1 MAGAIAFEKSRD
13 GVIVRIGDPPV
24 PVREWTT
31 RADATTGTGAL
42 MRLRDEGA
50 AVERA
55 AASLLVYW
63 RGVASLTSDE
73 LLYVGLPDAAPFT
86 LEVVANGA
94 IRDPAFEIRCGFIR
108 DGRRVLG
115 VRREGAWLHAGDD
128 DFILL
133 DPLYSI
139 VEAVERFRRS
149 DEADLESKMLRW
161 GRIKERL
168 PADAV
173 VDGHLRT
180 LNIVV
185 GSSFTLDPVVNAAG
199 EPDFDPVVG
208 RRVTRT
214 TDTGEEEQ
222 VFERLLPAARQQEF
236 ARRFRGLSRVK
247 HRYVTGGSTYVV
259 LTSDVERALGVVRRA
274 QDGAAEARRDFLQ
287 NVSGYLRGAFD
298 AESGAEP
305 IETDSV
311 FSDHG
316 LSERVRG
323 VGIWVDKVLPWIQ
336 QAAEP
341 WLPPETLGLQIGGEM
356 VQLSPDDLPGVLE
369 RLEAAIEQGKPS
381 VRIDGVDVPATP
393 KTITAVE
400 ELVRRLQ
407 PVQPPTQPVQ
417 PPTPASSQDANGPD
431 QVLIVID
438 NLETVGFRRERKKRQ
453 TGIASTEPA
462 LNSIL
467 LPHQRDGLAWLQ
479 RHWDAGSWG
488 VLLADDMGLGKT
500 IEALAFLSCL
510 QLHAQARG
518 LPHAP
523 MLIVA
528 PTGLL
533 RNWRDEHGKH
543 LSGNGLGSVVEAH
556 GATLR
561 RLRNPNRTA
570 TGGGELAFGR
580 PLLDERALIEADWVL
595 TTYETLRD
603 YQHSFG
609 RINWAAG
616 VFDEAQKIKNPGAR
630 VTDAA
635 LAMNV
640 DFAVLMTGTPVENR
654 TADVWSLL
662 DRAEPGRFGTLKDF
676 SRQYEA
682 AGDSGP
688 AALAALHRELTQT
701 TDAAPALMLRR
712 LKEDHLPELP
722 EKQVHRYVVDMPP
735 PQAAAYADVV
745 LRREDRGM
753 LETLHRLRGI
763 SLHPASPADGGD
775 VESYVRASAR
785 LSETFQILDEIAQR
799 GEKAL
804 LFVEARAMQDF
815 LIGALRRRFSLA
827 DDVLVVN
834 GAVSGR
840 VRKERVDVF
849 QDRSGFDVMI
859 LSPRAGGVGLTLTA
873 ANHVIHL
880 SRWWNP
886 AVEDQC
892 TDRVFRIGQ
901 RRTVHVYLPLARHP
915 SLGDYSFDLKLDGLM
930 ARKRDRNR
938 RVLAPVAPVPADVEE
953 LYRGAVTDAR
963 AGVPAHDM
971 PRDTPN
977 SEANVDLLEP
987 TAFEE
992 WVLRQLQQAGYE
1004 TRRTPRSGDRGAD
1017 GLAWSSVDGTN
1028 HTLIVQCKHTQPDA
1042 ACGVSAV
1049 EEVLRSIPDYRD
1061 AIQGDPR
1068 PMVVTNAA
1076 RFTAEAE
1083 RRAREA
1089 GVRLLDRRHLPRLR
1103 TWGPDQGSGP
1113 VLDRTER

>member
-1 MAGAIAFEKSRD
+1 MADAIAFEKSRD

-31 RADATTGTGAL
+31 REDATAGAGAL
-42 MRLRDEGA
+42 MRLRDEEA
-50 AVERA
+50 AVEQG

-63 RGVASLTSDE
+63 PGVASLTSEE

-86 LEVVANGA
+86 LEVAANGT
-94 IRDPAFEIRCGFIR
+94 IHDPAFEIRYGFIR
-108 DGRRVLG
+108 DGRRVMG
-115 VRREGAWLHAGDD
+115 VRREGAWLRAGDD

-149 DEADLESKMLRW
+149 DETELESKMLQW

-173 VDGHLRT
+173 VDDHLRT

-185 GSSFTLDPVVNAAG
+185 GSSFTLDPFVNAAG

-214 TDTGEEEQ
+214 TDTGGEER
-222 VFERLLPAARQQEF
+222 VFERLLPAARQQKF
-236 ARRFRGLSRVK
+236 ARRFRELSRVK

-259 LTSDVERALGVVRRA
+259 LAPDVERALGVVRRA
-274 QDGAAEARRDFLQ
+274 QDGAAEDRRDFLK

-298 AESGAEP
+298 EEGGDEP

-341 WLPPETLGLQIGGEM
+341 WLPPETLGLRIGEEM
-356 VQLSPDDLPGVLE
+356 IRLSPDDLPGVLE
-369 RLEAAIEQGKPS
+369 RLEAAVEHGEPS
-381 VRIDGVDVPATP
+381 VRINGADVPATP
-393 KTITAVE
+393 ETITAVK

-417 PPTPASSQDANGPD
+417 PPTPDPSPDASGPD

-453 TGIASTEPA
+453 TGIASTTPA
-462 LNSIL
+462 LNSTL

-510 QLHAQARG
+510 QIHAQARG

-561 RLRNPNRTA
+561 RLRNPNRNA
-570 TGGGELAFGR
+570 TGGGEIAFGR
-580 PLLDERALIEADWVL
+580 PLLNARTLTAADWVL

-609 RINWAAG
+609 RINWVAG

-676 SRQYEA
+676 SRRYEA

-722 EKQVHRYVVDMPP
+722 GKQVHRHVVDMPP
-735 PQAAAYADVV
+735 AQAAAYADVV
-745 LRREDRGM
+745 LQHEDRGM
-753 LETLHRLRGI
+753 LETLHLLRSI
-763 SLHPASPADGGD
+763 SLHPASADGSD
-775 VESYVRASAR
+775 VESYVRDSAR
-785 LSETFQILDEIAQR
+785 LSETFRILDEIAQR

-815 LIGALRRRFSLA
+815 LIGTLRRRFSLA
-827 DDVLVVN
+827 EDVLVVN

-840 VRKERVDVF
+840 VRKARVDAF

-938 RVLAPVAPVPADVEE
+938 RVLAPVAPVSADVEE

-963 AGVPAHDM
+963 ADVPARDM

-977 SEANVDLLEP
+977 SETNVDLLEP

-1017 GLAWSSVDGTN
+1017 GLAWSGSDRAN

-1049 EEVLRSIPDYRD
+1049 EEVLRSIPEYRD
-1061 AIQGDPR
+1061 AIRGDPR

-1076 RFTAEAE
+1076 RFTADAE

-1103 TWGPDQGSGP
+1103 TWDPDQGSGT
-1113 VLDRTER
+1113 LSDRTER

>member
-31 RADATTGTGAL
+31 RAAAATGVGAL
-42 MRLRDEGA
+42 VRLRDEGA
-50 AVERA
+50 AVERD
-55 AASLLVYW
+55 AASLLVCW
-63 RGVASLTSDE
+63 SGVASLTSDE
-73 LLYVGLPDAAPFT
+73 LLYVGLPDATPFA

-94 IRDPAFEIRCGFIR
+94 IHDPTFEIRCGFMR

-115 VRREGAWLHAGDD
+115 VRREGAWLRAGDD

-139 VEAVERFRRS
+139 VEDVERFRRS
-149 DEADLESKMLRW
+149 DETDLESKMLQW

-173 VDGHLRT
+173 VDDRLRT

-185 GSSFTLDPVVNAAG
+185 GSSFTLDPFVNAAG

-214 TDTGEEEQ
+214 TDTGGEEQ
-222 VFERLLPAARQQEF
+222 VFERLLPVARQQEF

-259 LTSDVERALGVVRRA
+259 LTPDVERALGAVRRA
-274 QDGAAEARRDFLQ
+274 QDGTVENRRDFLK

-298 AESGAEP
+298 TESGDEP
-305 IETDSV
+305 IETDRV

-323 VGIWVDKVLPWIQ
+323 VGIWIDKVLPWIQ

-341 WLPPETLGLQIGGEM
+341 WLPPEALGLGIGGEM
-356 VQLSPDDLPGVLE
+356 LPVSPDDLPDLLE
-369 RLEAAIEQGKPS
+369 HLEAAVEHGEPS
-381 VRIDGVDVPATP
+381 VRINGADVPATP
-393 KTITAVE
+393 ETITAVK
-400 ELVRRLQ
+400 ELLRKSQ
-407 PVQPPTQPVQ
+407 PVQPPTGPV
-417 PPTPASSQDANGPD
+417 PPQEPGPTGGPD

-453 TGIASTEPA
+453 TGIASTTPA
-462 LNSIL
+462 LNSTL
-467 LPHQRDGLAWLQ
+467 LPHQRDGLVWLQ

-510 QLHAQARG
+510 QIHARARG

-561 RLRNPNRTA
+561 RLRNPNRNA

-580 PLLDERALIEADWVL
+580 PLLDERALTSADWVL

-603 YQHSFG
+603 YQHTFG
-609 RINWAAG
+609 RINWIVG

-676 SRQYEA
+676 SRQYET

-701 TDAAPALMLRR
+701 TDAVPALMLRR

-735 PQAAAYADVV
+735 SQAAAYDVV
-745 LRREDRGM
+745 LRHEDRGM
-753 LETLHRLRGI
+753 LETLHRLRSI
-763 SLHPASPADGGD
+763 SLHPADLADGSD
-775 VESYVRASAR
+775 VESYIRDSAR
-785 LSETFQILDEIAQR
+785 LSETFRILDEIAQR

-815 LIGALRRRFSLA
+815 LIGALRRRFLLA

-915 SLGDYSFDLKLDGLM
+915 SLDDYSFDLKLDGLM

-963 AGVPAHDM
+963 ADLPARDM
-971 PRDTPN
+971 PRDMPN

-1017 GLAWSSVDGTN
+1017 GLAWASADGMRRTGY
-1028 HTLIVQCKHTQPDA
+1028 TLIVQCKHTQPDA

-1061 AIQGDPR
+1061 AIRGDPR

-1076 RFTAEAE
+1076 RFTAAAE

-1103 TWGPDQGSGP
+1103 TWDPDRGSGT